1 MRNRIDWPYRA
12 DRKPLVI
19 AHRGASGH
27 ATENTLAAFRLAAEL
42 GADMWEIDVQLSADS
57 IPVVSHDAALERMF
71 GITGEI
77 ATLSFA
83 EIRTRAPDLPS
94 LAEVVDLAGAL
105 GQSLYV
111 EIKAEGAGLIAAQML
126 LDKGFT
132 RAGFGSFKVAEIAEM
147 AAADCPFPL
156 AVLVPLDADPFER
169 AEQSRADI
177 IHLCW
182 ERSGERPQDLVT
194 DALLAKASKL
204 DLGIVLWHE
213 ERPEVLKEI
222 VSLPVLGICTN
233 QPELMTMGPGL
244 A

>member
-1 MRNRIDWPYRA
+1 MRNTIDWPYRA

-42 GADMWEIDVQLSADS
+42 GADMWEIDVQLSADG
-57 IPVVSHDAALERMF
+57 IPVVSHDAALERVF
-71 GITGEI
+71 GASGEI
-77 ATLSFA
+77 AALSFA
-83 EIRTRAPDLPS
+83 EIRKRTPDLPS
-94 LAEVVDLAGAL
+94 LAEVIDLATDL
-105 GQSLYV
+105 DQSLYV
-111 EIKAEGAGLIAAQML
+111 EIKAEGAGPVASRML

-132 RAGFGSFKVAEIAEM
+132 KAGIGSFNVAEIAALAKES
-147 AAADCPFPL
+147 CPFPL

-182 ERSGERPQDLVT
+182 ERGGERPQDLVT
-194 DALLAKASKL
+194 AELLARAERL

-213 ERPEVLKEI
+213 ERPAILRDI
-222 VSLPVLGICTN
+222 MPLPVLGICTN
-233 QPELMTMGPGL
+233 EPDLMVKDKGL
-244 A
+244 P